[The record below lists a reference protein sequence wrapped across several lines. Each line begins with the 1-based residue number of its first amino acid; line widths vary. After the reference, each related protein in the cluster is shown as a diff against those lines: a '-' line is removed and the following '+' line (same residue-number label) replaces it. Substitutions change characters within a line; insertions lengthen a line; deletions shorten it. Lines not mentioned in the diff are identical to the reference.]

1 MSANLEMTA
10 KPVRKTDAEK
20 ENHNQA
26 QLTLVCK
33 ANAEIR

>member
-1 MSANLEMTA
+1 MNQEMTA

-26 QLTLVCK
+26 YSDTHK
-33 ANAEIR
+33 GGR